1 MSRVGTL
8 AQSNQILSYIQQSKS
23 KADSLETE
31 ITTGLNSTDFSGIA
45 PQSAQLVNLTDQS
58 SKQQGYIDTINTVS
72 TRLQV
77 MALSVNSIET
87 LATQFVGNLPANAYN
102 TKGETIQQQA
112 QQVLNQVAGYLNTQ
126 DGSNYVFAGNKN
138 TTPPV
143 NLAGLPNPGSLTTNS
158 ASAPP
163 NGYYQGDNGV
173 AQATVDNN
181 VTLTYGVDA
190 NNPAFEQF
198 IRVLNFLANAPA
210 FNQANPTDAA
220 NVGLATQMLNQSVTQ
235 LQSLQ
240 GTVALQQ
247 GQLSNQLTNHQNA
260 QSLAK
265 ESISNIQQV
274 DPATAITQ
282 LDTLQTQLQASY
294 QTVGILQQLSLV
306 NYIK

>member
-1 MSRVGTL
+1 MARVGTL
-8 AQSNQILSYIQQSKS
+8 SENNQILSYLQQNKA
-23 KADSLETE
+23 KADNLEQQ

-45 PQSAQLVNLTDQS
+45 PQAAQLVSLNDQL
-58 SKQQGYIDTINTVS
+58 SKQQGYVDTINTVS

-77 MALSVNSIET
+77 MGLSVNSIEG
-87 LATQFVGNLPANAYN
+87 LATQFVGNLPADAYS
-102 TKGETIQQQA
+102 TKGETIQEQA
-112 QQVLNQVAGYLNTQ
+112 QQVLAQVAGYLNTQ

-138 TTPPV
+138 TIPPV
-143 NLAGLPNPGSLTTNS
+143 SLAGLPNPGSLNTTS
-158 ASAPP
+158 AGAPP
-163 NGYYQGDNGV
+163 SGYYQGDNGV

-198 IRVLNFLANAPA
+198 IRVLNFLANAPPFDQNNA
-210 FNQANPTDAA
+210 TDVANVNQATE
-220 NVGLATQMLNQSVTQ
+220 MLNQTVTQ
-235 LQSLQ
+235 LQTLQ

-247 GQLSNQLTNHQNA
+247 GQLTNQLTTHQNSM
-260 QSLAK
+260 SLAK
-265 ESISNIQQV
+265 GSISNITQV

-294 QTVGILQQLSLV
+294 QTIGILQQLSLV